1 VKNNTATGTTATASQ
16 PAPYRGRFAPSPTG
30 LLHAGSLVAALGSWL
45 DARAHDGTWLIRME
59 DLDTPRVVPG
69 AADAILATLA
79 AFGME
84 SDEPIMYQ
92 SARQAAYTQALHE
105 LASSQLVYRCSCS
118 RSESPGVYNGHC
130 RDLKL
135 QSSQTAWRLRLDPA
149 SRIQCHDCLQG
160 DCTTAAAAL
169 GDPIVFRRDGHAAY
183 QLAVVVDDATQGI
196 THVVRGADLLDSTCW
211 QIAIAQALSLPSP
224 LYSHLPVVTE
234 PDGSKLAKSRRSL
247 PLDPRQA
254 PALLVE
260 ALSLL
265 QQQPTEKLT
274 TAPVRDI
281 LGWAVGN
288 WRPERLAGFREVRLS

>member
-1 VKNNTATGTTATASQ
+1 VKNSTATGTTATASQ

-30 LLHAGSLVAALGSWL
+30 LLHTGSLVAALGSWL
-45 DARAHDGTWLIRME
+45 DARAHGGTWLIRME

-84 SDEPIMYQ
+84 SDEPVMYQ
-92 SARQAAYTQALHE
+92 STRHAAYTQALHA
-105 LASSQLVYRCSCS
+105 LDSAHLVYRCSCS
-118 RSESPGVYNGHC
+118 RSESTGVYDGHC
-130 RDLKL
+130 RDLNL
-135 QSSQTAWRLRLDPA
+135 QSPRTAWRLRLDPA
-149 SRIQCHDCLQG
+149 SRIQCHDRLQG
-160 DCTTAAAAL
+160 DCTTAATAL
-169 GDPIVFRRDGHAAY
+169 SDPIVFRRDGLAAY
-183 QLAVVVDDATQGI
+183 QLAVVVDDAAQGI
-196 THVVRGADLLDSTCW
+196 THVVRGADLLGSTCW
-211 QIAIAQALSLPSP
+211 QLAIAQALFLAAPQ
-224 LYSHLPVVTE
+224 YSHLPVVTE

-247 PLDPRQA
+247 AVDPRRA
-254 PALLVE
+254 PALLLD

-288 WRPERLAGFREVRLS
+288 WRPERLTGFREIRLR